1 MEKIGILTYHRAYS
15 YGAKLQ
21 AYALATYLTSI
32 GFEAEVIDYG
42 NIGEEK
48 LRKIGTK
55 SLKDFIVTT
64 LCYIASSIAEPQR
77 IRHFDEFMDII
88 PHSPKHYDKANIAE
102 ANDKYDYFIT
112 GSDQVWNPKYNE
124 GDLTY
129 LLDFIKDN
137 KKIFSYAASFG
148 VSQLPDDILQ
158 VYKPLLKRFNKILIR
173 EVTGKTLLHTQLG
186 LDSQVVLDPTFLLS
200 RSQWEKMA
208 NYPLSKQQKY
218 ILSFQIINR
227 DVHYDAMLDYLHRK
241 LGYEVIELKDSFR
254 YKPWKWPIYAKA
266 GPKEFL
272 GLIKNAEMVVTNS
285 FHATVFSILFHRSF
299 FCSRNS
305 FGFNSRMENLTGGLG
320 LADRMFDSST
330 FLHSISDTD
339 VVYEKVDEILEAKI
353 SATKQ
358 IIEKTFAK

>member
-129 LLDFIKDN
+129 LLDFVKDN

-218 ILSFQIINR
+218 ILSFQIILN
-227 DVHYDAMLDYLHRK
+227 
-241 LGYEVIELKDSFR
+241 
-254 YKPWKWPIYAKA
+254 
-266 GPKEFL
+266 
-272 GLIKNAEMVVTNS
+272 
-285 FHATVFSILFHRSF
+285 
-299 FCSRNS
+299 
-305 FGFNSRMENLTGGLG
+305 
-320 LADRMFDSST
+320 
-330 FLHSISDTD
+330 
-339 VVYEKVDEILEAKI
+339 
-353 SATKQ
+353 SATL
-358 IIEKTFAK
+358 

>member
-1 MEKIGILTYHRAYS
+1 MKKIGILTYHRAYS

-55 SLKDFIVTT
+55 SLKDLIVTT

-77 IRHFDEFMDII
+77 IRHFDEFLDII
-88 PHSPKHYDKANIAE
+88 PHSPMHYDKANVAE
-102 ANDKYDYFIT
+102 ANDKYDYFVT

-129 LLDFIKDN
+129 LLDFVKEN
-137 KKIFSYAASFG
+137 KKKFSYAASFG

-158 VYKPLLKRFNKILIR
+158 VYKPLLTAFNKILIR
-173 EVTGKTLLHTQLG
+173 EITGKSLLRTQLE

-200 RSQWEKMA
+200 RSQWEEMA
-208 NYPLSKQQKY
+208 DYPLSKPSKY
-218 ILSFQIINR
+218 ILSFQIIDR
-227 DVHYDAMLDYLHRK
+227 DAHYDAMLDYLHRK

-254 YKPWKWPIYAKA
+254 YKPWRWPIYAKA

-272 GLIKNAEMVVTNS
+272 GLIRNAEVVVTNS
-285 FHATVFSILFHRSF
+285 FHATVFSILFHKPF

-305 FGFNSRMENLTGGLG
+305 FGFNSRMEDLTDSLG
-320 LADRMFDSST
+320 LAGRMFDSST
-330 FLHSISDTD
+330 SFHSLFDID
-339 VVYEKVDEILEAKI
+339 VKYGKVDEILKAKI
-353 SATKQ
+353 LATKQ
-358 IIEKTFAK
+358 IIENTFSR